1 MLFYLQA
8 ELRAE
13 MVHSYPGSE
22 FFSQPDIF
30 GNVNLIR
37 SLRDDISSTETYTVS
52 LYTSVT
58 LLHG

>member
-13 MVHSYPGSE
+13 MVHYYPGSE

-30 GNVNLIR
+30 GNVDLIR

-52 LYTSVT
+52 FIISVT
-58 LLHG
+58 LIH